1 MPIKCTVGDPL
12 GVLRQTLRLAV
23 PVGLL
28 GLGCTLLP
36 GVRAAEANDLFRNR
50 SRISSDQASV
60 STTSAGATRE
70 PGEPLHAGLA
80 GGASLWWQW
89 TPDTLISPQG
99 GYVVID
105 TNGSDFDTLLGVY
118 FGKSFDQQF
127 DVIASNDNA
136 PGLKTSRVGF
146 DAIPAVDY
154 SIAVDGRDGVSG
166 PLKLNLRLYT
176 LPEFQ
181 RQPASIDRIEGESA
195 VFSVDVLGKKPLT
208 YQWQHDGT
216 NVPGQ
221 TGPELRFA
229 AIRKAD
235 EGAYR
240 VVVRNAYG
248 QTNSAGANLVVLP
261 GPKIMA
267 DPVGSNPEPGS
278 TVTLRVEAV
287 GSPPLAYQWFLERP
301 PGATPI
307 PVTGSREASLV
318 IENISTDQAGTYTV
332 RVSNDAASV
341 TSLPALVTVDPLP
354 PRIVTQPL
362 PVVVD
367 IGADAVFQGQVAGH
381 HPIAWQWFFRD
392 PNTAVAEPIPGATLP
407 KLIVPSVDLSKDGL
421 YSFSLSNRYGITLS
435 QEARLAVQVGPAN
448 DLFVNRTPLGSV
460 STLAYGYN
468 RNATAELGEPNHAG
482 QPARNS
488 VWWSFQATELGF
500 LSLDLVGSTID
511 TVMSVYSGTN
521 LAKLKPI
528 TSNDDGWDP
537 QTGQVR
543 PQSRVNLVVE
553 AGRDY
558 LIAVDGKNGQMADS
572 SANGNRGG
580 LVLSVVMTNQFPLP
594 VLTNQLPEMLLL
606 PGTRAGEVG
615 CGAQSYSIDA
625 GGLLPIVHR
634 WQFNLRSL
642 TADELEGKKAQ
653 DLGVPPGLK
662 SFLGPVS
669 WFGIPRTDAE
679 SWVDIPGATNKTLT
693 LSELNMSQT
702 GQFRVIVSN
711 QGAPGSVTSAPSTLV
726 VSPLPIL
733 QKHPAGFTSREC
745 DLSKPLEITLKE
757 GCYSQTVEWYFNG
770 NRVADQGKLRF
781 TFKKGWVDESGEYQ
795 AVVRNEAGS
804 TTSRIVQV
812 VFDPSPTILGKLTL
826 SSPRVFDCEAVLA
839 EFDYA
844 PRCRATTIEWFR
856 DGKPIPGANEDF
868 LIFNADLQSA
878 GNYTVRIA
886 NAFGSMT
893 SDPATLAVDPSPV
906 VLTQPGSGKLR
917 RVLVGTAFTN
927 SVKIASCRNLTFEWR
942 RDGQPLV
949 PGGRIEM
956 IPIQNPA
963 GDQTT
968 CQLIVRGAQLS
979 DSGDYDVVVRSLNG
993 SVTSRPAAVQVMLPP
1008 PNDFFASRLNLINT
1022 ASTVGGSNFFTSM
1035 ALGSNYFGTAESG
1048 EPLHAG
1054 QNPLHS
1060 VWWTWKSPV
1069 PSQVTVS
1076 LDGSDFDTL
1085 ISVLTGSEL
1094 ASLTVI
1100 TNNDNATGKITSG
1113 VSFLA
1118 ARNREFQ
1125 IAVDG
1130 RRGDLEEGLIRMSVQ
1145 AEEIVSPPIIVY
1157 QPRHVAVR
1165 QGENASFAVGVWGSP
1180 DIQFQWQFKG
1190 QTIPGATNAILQI
1203 RNAQATDEGD
1213 YRVLLSNEYGTTNS
1227 WPVQL
1232 TLGTIVIG
1240 QVTDATTS
1248 VGVPAAKVSVGP
1260 YSAVTD
1266 SAGNFLL
1273 IGPRSTGSRVDFD
1286 SHKRRVRLGEPVRF
1300 NNLSTDYRVLLRCEK
1315 NGYSTYEDRQFDAPP
1330 GQYVTNRVIL
1340 SPFTDGL
1347 RMVLGWGQ
1355 IPADLDLHL
1364 LVPPIDGKPR
1374 HVQYIDADR
1383 GSLDIPPFAR
1393 LDVDVQDG
1401 FGPET
1406 ITISRLFDGVYRV
1419 YAKKFDPASPGALAG
1434 SRATLRVYNPAGLLG
1449 VREVPTEGTGSVWHV
1464 ADYDTVSGVL
1474 VWADQIQTGDP
1485 TWPTRIIFPS
1495 DGSGSAI
1502 TNKPVTPSGEPIA
1515 GATYLWD
1522 FGDGQTSSEYAPSHT
1537 YARVGSYTVRLTLNA
1552 PGIQPMAETKEL
1564 FITAYNE
1571 PPVIALTEPKAGGL
1585 LRAGIP
1591 FTLTARAEDFD
1602 GSVTGVE
1609 FYRVEAGTPIG
1620 IGQVSSR
1627 PFTFEH
1633 PALAPGRYEFFARA
1647 VDDLGAAT
1655 DSARVGVEV
1664 VDLDGDI
1671 LLISRTSDVETDVV
1685 LNYLIDL
1692 GIPDGPFSFRS
1703 PNLRITKPDTL
1714 RPEILRHFKLVLWDD
1729 LGALENA
1736 PTDKEVQLLGQ
1747 LRNLGI
1753 PLYLIGEHLAANV
1766 GRLTDASSLWRALT
1780 QIGPVPGKTSAGPIG
1795 FLDPDRDRPRFGNEY
1810 GTVSGFTY
1818 PNPTEATVLLDED
1831 LDVVLERE
1839 GRPVMMTGPK
1849 SEEPDLGDPRVASQ
1863 DFLVATGS
1871 EWDSLAE
1878 RRALFLNAASW
1889 LMRLG
1894 DCDSLGLEVSIDR
1907 IPSNIGVGQVVRVAT
1922 EVIQVGGCD
1931 RGAILFSNIISS
1943 GFKVVGFQV
1952 ESVEPLNATNRVRM
1966 ERSPDGI
1973 LTRFAR
1979 TKDPVVFRLVYDL
1992 VPMETGLLTNHMT
2005 IRFNPFYAAHPVAE
2019 QVFSVGTSDCASQT
2033 ARVAARVTPAGVLEL
2048 VVVGSGSCT
2057 FQIQASSDLQI
2068 WKAGVDVTPS
2078 AIGTS
2083 VPLGAVD
2090 SEVRFYRV
2098 VPKP

>member
-1 MPIKCTVGDPL
+1 MPMTHAVGDLPGSLSWILRTAGPL
-12 GVLRQTLRLAV
+12 GFFGLMLAV
-23 PVGLL
+23 QPDAG
-28 GLGCTLLP
+28 
-36 GVRAAEANDLFRNR
+36 AAEANDLFRSR
-50 SRISSDQASV
+50 SRISVNRVALS
-60 STTSAGATRE
+60 STTIGATRE
-70 PGEPLHAGLA
+70 PGEPLHAGVG

-89 TPDTLISPQG
+89 TPDTSVAPQG

-105 TNGSDFDTLLGVY
+105 TAGSEFDTLLAVY
-118 FGKSFDQQF
+118 FGKAFDQQF

-136 PGLKTSRVGF
+136 PGLNSSRVAF
-146 DAIPAVDY
+146 DALPAVDY
-154 SIAVDGRDGVSG
+154 SIAVDGRAGASG

-176 LPEFQ
+176 FPYFQ
-181 RQPASIDRIEGESA
+181 RQPDALERIEGEAA
-195 VFSVDVLGKKPLT
+195 VFSVDVLGKTPLT
-208 YQWQHDGT
+208 YQWQHAGT

-221 TGPELRFA
+221 TGPDLRIGT
-229 AIRKAD
+229 IRKAD

-248 QTNSAGANLVVLP
+248 QTNSAAADLVVLP
-261 GPKIMA
+261 GPKIVTG
-267 DPVGSNPEPGS
+267 PVGSNPEPGS

-287 GSPPLAYQWFLERP
+287 GSPPLSYQWFVAKAAGGSATAVA
-301 PGATPI
+301 GAT
-307 PVTGSREASLV
+307 GSALV
-318 IENISTDQAGTYTV
+318 IENISTDQAGNYTV
-332 RVSNDAASV
+332 RVSNGSSSQTSV
-341 TSLPALVTVDPLP
+341 PAVVAVDPLP
-354 PRIVTQPL
+354 PRITTGPVT
-362 PVVVD
+362 VIAD
-367 IGADAVFQGQVAGH
+367 IGSEAVFQGESAGH
-381 HPIAWQWFFRD
+381 RPITWQWFFRD
-392 PNTAVAEPIPGATLP
+392 PKSETSRLIPGATLP
-407 KLIVPSVDLSKDGL
+407 KLIVTSVDLAQDGF
-421 YSFSLSNRYGITLS
+421 YSFSVSNRYGVTLS
-435 QEARLAVQVGPAN
+435 QEARLAVQVGPVN
-448 DLFVNRTPLGSV
+448 DLFANRTPLGSV

-468 RNATAELGEPNHAG
+468 RNASAELGEPNHAG

-488 VWWSFQATELGF
+488 VWWSFKPTELGF
-500 LSLDLVGSTID
+500 LTIDLAGSTID
-511 TVMSVYSGTN
+511 TVLAVYSGNN
-521 LAKLKPI
+521 LAQLKPI
-528 TSNDDGWDP
+528 ISNDDGRDP
-537 QTGQVR
+537 FTGEVR
-543 PQSRVNLVVE
+543 TQSRVALVAE

-558 LIAVDGKNGQMADS
+558 FIAVDGKNGQVADS
-572 SANGNRGG
+572 AANGNRGG
-580 LVLSVVMTNQFPLP
+580 LVLSIVMTNQFPVP

-606 PGTRAGEVG
+606 PGTRAGEAG
-615 CGAQSYSIDA
+615 CGTQTYSIDA

-642 TADELEGKKAQ
+642 TAEELDGSKAR
-653 DLGVPPGLK
+653 DLGVPPGLQA
-662 SFLGPVS
+662 FQAPVS
-669 WFGIPRTDAE
+669 WLGVLRTGAD
-679 SWVDIPGATNKTLT
+679 SWVDIPGATNRNLTLT
-693 LSELNMSQT
+693 DLTMAQS

-711 QGAPGSVTSAPSTLV
+711 QGVPGSVTSAPSTLV

-733 QKHPAGFTSREC
+733 QGHPTGFTNREC
-745 DLSKPLEITLKE
+745 DLSRPLEITVRE
-757 GCYSQTVEWYFNG
+757 GCYPQTVEWYFSG
-770 NRVADQGKLRF
+770 NRVANQSSPRFSFQQGR
-781 TFKKGWVDESGEYQ
+781 VDESGEYQ
-795 AVVRNEAGS
+795 AVVRNAVGS
-804 TTSRIVQV
+804 TTSRVAQV
-812 VFDPSPTILGKLTL
+812 VFDPKPVLIGKLTL
-826 SSPRVFDCEAVLA
+826 SAPRVFDCEAVLA
-839 EFDYA
+839 EFNYA
-844 PRCRATTIEWFR
+844 PRCRATAIEWFL
-856 DGKPIPGANEDF
+856 DGKPIPGAGDDF
-868 LIFNADLQSA
+868 LIFNAEPQSA
-878 GNYTVRIA
+878 GNYTVRIS
-886 NAFGSMT
+886 NEFGSVT
-893 SDPATLAVDPSPV
+893 SEPVALTVDPSPV
-906 VLTQPGSGKLR
+906 VLTQPGTGKLR
-917 RVLVGTAFTN
+917 RVLVGIAFTN

-949 PGGRIEM
+949 PGGRIEV
-956 IPIQNPA
+956 IPVQNPA

-993 SVTSRPAAVQVMLPP
+993 SVTSRSAAVQVMLPP
-1008 PNDFFASRLNLINT
+1008 PNDFFASRLKLTNA
-1022 ASTVGGSNFFTSM
+1022 ASTLGGSNFFTSM

-1085 ISVLTGSEL
+1085 LSVLTGSEL

-1100 TNNDNATGKITSG
+1100 TNNDNAGGKVTSR

-1118 ARNREFQ
+1118 ARDREFQ

-1180 DIQFQWQFKG
+1180 DIQFQWQFQG
-1190 QTIPGATNAILQI
+1190 QSIPGATNSILQI
-1203 RNAQATDEGD
+1203 GNAQTADEGE
-1213 YRVLLSNEYGTTNS
+1213 YRVLLFNEYGTTNS

-1232 TLGTIVIG
+1232 TLGTIVTG

-1248 VGVPAAKVSVGP
+1248 LGVPAAKVSVGP

-1273 IGPRSTGSRVDFD
+1273 IGPRSSGARVDFD

-1300 NNLSTDYRVLLRCEK
+1300 NNLSTDSRVVLRCEK
-1315 NGYSTYEDRQFDAPP
+1315 DGYSTYEDRQFDAPP

-1383 GSLDIPPFAR
+1383 GSLDAPPFAR
-1393 LDVDVQDG
+1393 LDVDVQYG

-1406 ITISRLFDGVYRV
+1406 ITVSRLFDGVYRV
-1419 YAKKFDPASPGALAG
+1419 YAKKFDPASPGPLAG

-1464 ADYDTVSGVL
+1464 ADYDTASGVL
-1474 VWADQIQTGDP
+1474 VWVDQIQTGDP
-1485 TWPTRIIFPS
+1485 AWPTRIIFPS

-1522 FGDGQTSSEYAPSHT
+1522 FGDGQTSTEYTPSHT
-1537 YARVGSYTVRLTLNA
+1537 YSRVGSYTVRLTLNA
-1552 PGIQPMAETKEL
+1552 PGLQPIAATKEL

-1571 PPVIALTEPKAGGL
+1571 PPVVALTEPKAGGL
-1585 LRAGIP
+1585 LRAGVP

-1602 GSVTGVE
+1602 GSVTRVE
-1609 FYRVEAGTPIG
+1609 FYRVEAGTPIEVG
-1620 IGQVSSR
+1620 RVSSG
-1627 PFTFEH
+1627 PFILEH
-1633 PALAPGRYEFFARA
+1633 PALTPGRYEFFARA
-1647 VDDLGAAT
+1647 VDDLGATT

-1671 LLISRTSDVETDVV
+1671 LLISRTSDVEADVV

-1703 PNLRITKPDTL
+1703 PNLRITTPDTL

-1747 LRNLGI
+1747 LRVLGI
-1753 PLYLIGEHLAANV
+1753 PLYLIGEHLAANA
-1766 GRLTDASSLWRALT
+1766 GRLTDASSLWQALT
-1780 QIGPVPGKTSAGPIG
+1780 QIGSVPGETSTGPIG

-1818 PNPTEATVLLDED
+1818 PNPTEATALLKED

-1849 SEEPDLGDPRVASQ
+1849 AKEPDLGDPRLVSQ
-1863 DFLVATGS
+1863 DFLVASGS
-1871 EWDSLAE
+1871 EWNSLAE
-1878 RRALFLNAASW
+1878 RRAMFLNTASW

-1894 DCDSLGLEVSIDR
+1894 DCDSLGLEVSTDQL
-1907 IPSNIGVGQVVRVAT
+1907 PSNVGVGQVIRVAT

-1943 GFKVVGFQV
+1943 GFEVVGFQV
-1952 ESVEPLNATNRVRM
+1952 ESVEPSNATNRVRM
-1966 ERSPDGI
+1966 ERTSDGI

-2048 VVVGSGSCT
+2048 VVVASGSCT
-2057 FQIQASSDLQI
+2057 FQIQTSSDLQI
-2068 WKAGVDVTPS
+2068 WKADADVTPS
-2078 AIGTS
+2078 ISGTL
-2083 VPLGAVD
+2083 VPLGTVD